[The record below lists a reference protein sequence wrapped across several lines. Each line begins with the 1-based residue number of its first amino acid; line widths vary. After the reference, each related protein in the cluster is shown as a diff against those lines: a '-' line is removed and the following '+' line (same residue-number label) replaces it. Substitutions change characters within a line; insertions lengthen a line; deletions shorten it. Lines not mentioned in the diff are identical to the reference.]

1 MLRIR
6 AEQEQNFQIPNKTGE
21 SCNFSTAQLQYNSLI
36 SILAVLSKVRLFAAS
51 WPPKQ
56 NTTGSLL
63 VRLLA
68 HIHQFIQLLIEYK
81 FMEAY
86 NVLAT
91 ENQQITKKKV
101 IKIIKK
107 CFRELTSWL
116 ERNRF
121 HLFLFKKDV
130 QEKTF
135 LLSPQNIKAHI

>member
-1 MLRIR
+1 MC
-6 AEQEQNFQIPNKTGE
+6 QEASVRQGD
-21 SCNFSTAQLQYNSLI
+21 TALNLEPG
-36 SILAVLSKVRLFAAS
+36 R
-51 WPPKQ
+51 PKQ

-101 IKIIKK
+101 IKIIKI
-107 CFRELTSWL
+107 
-116 ERNRF
+116 
-121 HLFLFKKDV
+121 
-130 QEKTF
+130 
-135 LLSPQNIKAHI
+135 LLNYKSSEPSYYL